1 MDLNSEV
8 VVLPLDNEDSAF
20 EVEQFDDSASFNT
33 QSGEFES
40 VSLDNPSPI
49 RVEAEDL
56 SLNSYIVENRS
67 SSEISGNALISLKDM
82 GPSGRADGIFTGTTG
97 LYQVEVGYFDEND
110 GRSSADVIVNGN
122 NSSFE
127 FDADLNGNRPSAE
140 TSTSRVTHGSIYL
153 ESGNKFAIEATANRQ
168 EFARI
173 DYIEFKPVSD
183 SEQPAPEIA
192 DGAIDEQSVPEIVEE
207 SADEPIQE
215 RSTAQN
221 DPNYPVIQEFANA
234 GVQGGIPNNQP
245 IARTLFPGDDIQ
257 AAINDVGSS
266 GGGVVLLSSGTY
278 NVDSTIDFQDGVV
291 LRGESRDSVIL
302 QSTIRSTNEK
312 DTLVFDNDRYA
323 GVENLTIEY
332 QVPGLEPRQ
341 GNGLQDGGFRQDYYQ
356 NNPGGRNDLYVR
368 QIAINQNSSNNW
380 VNNVS
385 ILDSGTDPILV
396 AGNNNTLSNNLIDGA
411 YNKGEAGNGYYDVRG
426 DYNLIQGETVRN
438 IRHFAVQQG
447 AAYNVIVDSTFE
459 VDLNF
464 HNGDDG
470 NNLVES
476 NTINIPSWHVWDIF
490 DTGAARFGHDTPGQ
504 NNILVNNSTRD
515 FGDGGSRYSE
525 PNAIYTFNGYGA
537 PVVTNWQ
544 LPAGGRFY

>member
-1 MDLNSEV
+1 M
-8 VVLPLDNEDSAF
+8 
-20 EVEQFDDSASFNT
+20 
-33 QSGEFES
+33 
-40 VSLDNPSPI
+40 
-49 RVEAEDL
+49 
-56 SLNSYIVENRS
+56 
-67 SSEISGNALISLKDM
+67 
-82 GPSGRADGIFTGTTG
+82 
-97 LYQVEVGYFDEND
+97 
-110 GRSSADVIVNGN
+110 
-122 NSSFE
+122 
-127 FDADLNGNRPSAE
+127 
-140 TSTSRVTHGSIYL
+140 
-153 ESGNKFAIEATANRQ
+153 
-168 EFARI
+168 
-173 DYIEFKPVSD
+173 
-183 SEQPAPEIA
+183 
-192 DGAIDEQSVPEIVEE
+192 
-207 SADEPIQE
+207 
-215 RSTAQN
+215 
-221 DPNYPVIQEFANA
+221 IQEFANA